1 MDDVKKTYRE
11 GEQATKEAWRESD
24 GDVSVADHVGNVG
37 DELRKDAG
45 NAGDDL
51 ANAGDNYDRKGDNY
65 DRTGDKSAT
74 TASNEAWRKADG
86 DESLADK
93 VGNAGDEIRD
103 KV

>member
-37 DELRKDAG
+37 DELRKQAG
-45 NAGDDL
+45 NAGDAVD
-51 ANAGDNYDRKGDNY
+51 GDDKSATGDY
-65 DRTGDKSAT
+65 DKSAT

-93 VGNAGDEIRD
+93 VGNAGDELRD
-103 KV
+103 EVTTDR

>member
-11 GEQATKEAWRESD
+11 GEQTTKEAWRESD

-37 DELRKDAG
+37 DELRKQAG
-45 NAGDDL
+45 NAGDTLDD
-51 ANAGDNYDRKGDNY
+51 AGDK
-65 DRTGDKSAT
+65 AT
-74 TASNEAWRKADG
+74 TATNETWRKADG

-93 VGNAGDEIRD
+93 VGNAGDEIRE

>member
-45 NAGDDL
+45 NVGDDV
-51 ANAGDNYDRKGDNY
+51 ANAGDNY